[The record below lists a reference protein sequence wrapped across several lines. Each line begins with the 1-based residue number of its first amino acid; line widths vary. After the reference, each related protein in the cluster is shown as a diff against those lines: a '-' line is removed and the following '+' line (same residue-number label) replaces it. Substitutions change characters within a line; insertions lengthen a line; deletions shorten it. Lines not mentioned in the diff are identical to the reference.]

1 MGLLELLTRLFGK
14 GYLNKIMGTRT
25 NVAKPIRMDKSSPFK
40 RYANSAYDDPEIV
53 ALIEKKIDEYGPYA
67 LSNKNPQELANFEDN
82 AKRLLAVKNKQTGTT
97 EGMVIMSDLMKMTDG
112 DLNALAKEGN
122 DLKAKRIL
130 TGDDRE
136 RLSYIDNILEEAQK
150 LPNTGKGL
158 AEDIKAAGGKPEA
171 EMFEFQTKQKL
182 DDKGIMTLK
191 EDLGLPE
198 GVTPKSK
205 TGQTLQELKKTT
217 KELELKG
224 KQFEG
229 DMETSFQDAAE
240 GIFGTGKRAS
250 KDVMRE
256 GQRRAVIREILL
268 RDDNLRLPAKEFD
281 DLLYSR
287 DLGKNTDA
295 EDPFKLLEKYYED
308 GYVLSKLDSL
318 DDIIDSTRSAIE
330 AADTFLKKG
339 GFKLKSKDLGNKLKD
354 YDGDPDGL
362 ANGGRPGFKF
372 GSGSGF
378 KLINIFGKQKTNAD
392 KQIKRSIDNI
402 FTTDDAK
409 YDADVVVDEIME
421 YLDIDRDAID
431 QNDISDLYGKAYDA
445 LTKQRFDAKKLMES
459 VNQKGKGTVTTA
471 DNIPQPTK
479 TLKSIEETG
488 TIDISDDEIAGEFE
502 AFMRR
507 RDPEG
512 MKTIDAVVEKIN
524 SKKRTDNA
532 EGGRI
537 GFSSGTKKQIGMFG
551 FQKLREL
558 IRNLAKEKGVEG
570 SDILKLMNYKNM
582 QPDIK
587 SRFTKAEFDKFKLE
601 VQKSKREQLENFREM
616 FQSRVTFKEA
626 IEKGKAMDDG
636 GSGMSDIFRY
646 LDEDFSK
653 RSPVPR
659 DINEDDVLMMDQ
671 LIKNQTVKD
680 DPRKLNAQGGLNYLM
695 GL

>member
-1 MGLLELLTRLFGK
+1 MGLLQLLAKLFGK
-14 GYLNKIMGTRT
+14 SYLNKIMGTRT
-25 NVAKPIRMDKSSPFK
+25 NVAKPIQMDKSSPFK
-40 RYANSAYDDPEIV
+40 RYSDSAYDDPEVVEI
-53 ALIEKKIDEYGPYA
+53 IEKKIDEYGPYA
-67 LSNKNPQELANFEDN
+67 LNNKNAQELANFEDN
-82 AKRLLAVKNKQTGTT
+82 AKRLLEAKNKQTGTT
-97 EGMVIMSDLMKMTDG
+97 PGMQ
-112 DLNALAKEGN
+112 
-122 DLKAKRIL
+122 KAM
-130 TGDDRE
+130 E
-136 RLSYIDNILEEAQK
+136 
-150 LPNTGKGL
+150 P
-158 AEDIKAAGGKPEA
+158 KPEA
-171 EMFEFQTKQKL
+171 EMFGFETKQKL
-182 DDKGIMTLK
+182 DDQGIMTLK

-229 DMETSFQDAAE
+229 DMETSFQDAAK
-240 GIFGTGKRAS
+240 GIFGTGKGAS

-287 DLGKNTDA
+287 DLGRNTDA

-354 YDGDPDGL
+354 YDGDPDAL
-362 ANGGRPGFKF
+362 ADGGRPGYAY
-372 GSGSGF
+372 GTGL
-378 KLINIFGKQKTNAD
+378 KLISLLRKQGTNVA
-392 KQIKRSIDNI
+392 KEIKRSLDNI
-402 FTTDDAK
+402 FTTGDSK
-409 YDADVVVDEIME
+409 YDADVMVDEIME
-421 YLDIDRDAID
+421 NLDIDRDAVD
-431 QNDISDLYGKAYDA
+431 GFDISDLYGKAYDA
-445 LTKQRFDAKKLMES
+445 LTKQTFNAKKLMQS

-488 TIDISDDEIAGEFE
+488 TIDISDDDIAGEFE

-512 MKTIDAVVEKIN
+512 MKTIDAVVEKTN

-537 GFSSGTKKQIGMFG
+537 GFSSGTKKQIGMFA
-551 FQKLREL
+551 FQKLRNL

-587 SRFTKAEFDKFKLE
+587 SRFSKKDFDKFKLE
-601 VQKSKREQLENFREM
+601 VQKSKMEQLENFRDM

-636 GSGMSDIFRY
+636 GTGMSDIFRY

-653 RSPVPR
+653 KSPVPR